1 MFKECLGK
9 EFDEVV
15 EIVKSVAEE
24 NDVCFDYEKDEDELQ
39 YSSLVYSLSPYGF
52 YADTYDFEFDEKG
65 VCVGIEFEEFDED
78 EDYFL

>member
-15 EIVKSVAEE
+15 EIVKAVAEE
-24 NDVCFDYEKDEDELQ
+24 KEGCFEYTKDEEEIQ
-39 YSSLVYSLSPYGF
+39 YSELVYSVSPYGF
-52 YADTYDFEFDEKG
+52 CADTYDFEFDEKG
-65 VCVGIEFEEFDED
+65 VCVEIEFEEFDED